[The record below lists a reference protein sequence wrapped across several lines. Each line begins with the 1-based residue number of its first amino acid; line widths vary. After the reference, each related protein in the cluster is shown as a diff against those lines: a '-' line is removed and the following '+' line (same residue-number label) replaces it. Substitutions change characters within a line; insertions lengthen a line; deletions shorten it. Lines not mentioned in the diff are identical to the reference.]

1 MLRRITGSRWL
12 RIVFAV
18 VAVVLL
24 VWAIVDQWHRVA
36 PRFEQLSILGIVVS
50 SIAVLVGMFAML
62 KTWQVALA
70 GLGSPIRFAAA
81 GRIFF
86 LGQLGKYVPGSV
98 WPIVV
103 QMELGADAGVPRASS
118 VMTLLFIYVLYSTS
132 AALVS
137 AICLPAVTDLVPI
150 WLAVLA
156 FIAGVALLLPPIL
169 NRLIGFGGK
178 LLRQPA
184 LSTMRPRAILVSF
197 GWALVM
203 WAAFG
208 VHVLVLAHDLGHPLT
223 WHLLLL
229 AVGGYTLA
237 WICGFL
243 FILAPAGGGVR
254 ELVLTALLAATISH
268 DDGFAVALVS
278 RLMMTVADLL
288 CAFVAGASLGRGRL
302 RELRHRDDRGGR
314 HRSVEEPA
322 PS

>member
-12 RIVFAV
+12 RVAFAV

-24 VWAIVDQWHRVA
+24 VWAIVNQWHRVA
-36 PRFEQLSILGIVVS
+36 PRFAELSVLGLVVS
-50 SIAVLVGMFAML
+50 SIAVLVGMVAML

-70 GLGSPIRFAAA
+70 GLGSSISFAQA

-137 AICLPAVTDLVPI
+137 AACLPAVTDLVPI

-156 FIAGVALLLPPIL
+156 FVVGVALLLPPIL

-178 LLRQPA
+178 LLRQPT
-184 LSTMRPRAILVSF
+184 LNRMRPRAIVLSF

-203 WAAFG
+203 WVAFG
-208 VHVLVLAHDLGHPLT
+208 LHVLVLAHDLGHPLT
-223 WHLLLL
+223 WHLVLL

-254 ELVLTALLAATISH
+254 ELVLTALLAASIGH
-268 DDGFAVALVS
+268 DDAFAVALVS

-288 CAFVAGASLGRGRL
+288 CAFIAGASLGRDRL
-302 RELRHRDDRGGR
+302 RELRARAPRTK
-314 HRSVEEPA
+314 EPA
-322 PS
+322 PN